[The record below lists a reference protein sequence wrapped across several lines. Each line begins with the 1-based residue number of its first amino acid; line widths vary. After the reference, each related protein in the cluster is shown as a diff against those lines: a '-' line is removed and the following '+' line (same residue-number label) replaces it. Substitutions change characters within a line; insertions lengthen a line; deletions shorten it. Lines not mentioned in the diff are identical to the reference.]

1 MSNLSGSTVSRKK
14 KQAPNCF
21 AAALVLALLGGF
33 LGCTTIYVRTGVYHR
48 VQKGETLTALARSYG
63 VSVQDLAEINN
74 IEDSTQVKPGDRLFV
89 PRARRRPATVK
100 PLPKGTPE
108 EKIVFER
115 GRFVWPIRGRLTSRF
130 GMRNGSRHDG
140 IDIAA
145 RPGTDIRA
153 SADGRVV
160 YSQRLRGYG
169 NLILLKHSDDFFTA
183 YAHNSKNL
191 VKKGRKV
198 KKGQVIGKVGSTG
211 HATGPHLHFEVRKG
225 RAARNPLFFLP
236 KV

>member
-1 MSNLSGSTVSRKK
+1 MSNLSGSTVSQKK
-14 KQAPNCF
+14 KYSFLGIP
-21 AAALVLALLGGF
+21 LIVALLGG
-33 LGCTTIYVRTGVYHR
+33 GCATIYVRGGVYHR
-48 VQKGETLTALARSYG
+48 VQEGQTLTALAHSYG
-63 VSVQDLAEINN
+63 VSVQDLAEIND
-74 IEDSTQVKPGDRLFV
+74 IDDPTKVKPGDRLFI
-89 PRARRRPATVK
+89 PRARHRPKTVK
-100 PLPKGTPE
+100 PLPKGAPE

-115 GRFVWPIRGRLTSRF
+115 GRFAWPIRGRLTSRF

-145 RPGTDIRA
+145 PPGREIRA
-153 SADGRVV
+153 AADGRVV

-169 NLILLKHSDDFFTA
+169 NLILVKHPDNFFTA

-191 VKKGRKV
+191 VKKGRRV
-198 KKGQVIGKVGSTG
+198 KKGQVIAKVGSTG